1 MQFKIFSLF
10 YDVSSICL
18 PLSMNLD
25 RLELSMS
32 CHDRDMWR
40 AYPRIVYHITSNLY
54 CQYISMYLYFP
65 FDLIRQPR
73 GRGVLIAAGVNIRQP
88 LTQQGPRPVLIMF
101 PFYNLFLCIALKIAA
116 GAFLFCLISNVLV
129 IAYLTRP
136 SSSGGSTGYIF
147 FLFYQI
153 FKTNKL

>member
-1 MQFKIFSLF
+1 
-10 YDVSSICL
+10 
-18 PLSMNLD
+18 
-25 RLELSMS
+25 MS

-88 LTQQGPRPVLIMF
+88 LTQQGHIHGPDHGGQHQVLTSADRGEEQTVQQ
-101 PFYNLFLCIALKIAA
+101 PW
-116 GAFLFCLISNVLV
+116 
-129 IAYLTRP
+129 
-136 SSSGGSTGYIF
+136 
-147 FLFYQI
+147 
-153 FKTNKL
+153 